1 MTPPTA
7 YLRHTCFGDIFTTF
21 NILQGD
27 IMIYPIRYYGDP
39 VLKKKAARVTTF
51 DDALAQLAQD
61 MLETM
66 YDANGVGLAGPQIGI
81 SKRIFVALELGES
94 EDEEDAEPET
104 REDKKHRWNVI
115 NEHVMVNPKVITA
128 SGEQFAQDGCLSLP
142 GLFVEDMKRHLD
154 VQVRYQDVR
163 GEQHEITATGHFAH
177 VIQHE
182 NDHLNGVLF
191 FERLPSAEQRTF
203 KETHR
208 QELIEMQRQAK
219 AFLRELKDQA
229 KKDPN
234 RKDHTKDAAR
244 M

>member
-1 MTPPTA
+1 
-7 YLRHTCFGDIFTTF
+7 
-21 NILQGD
+21 
-27 IMIYPIRYYGDP
+27 MIYPIRYYGDP

-51 DDALAQLAQD
+51 DDDLAQLAQD

-94 EDEEDAEPET
+94 EEDNSENAEPQSTE
-104 REDKKHRWNVI
+104 EKKSHWNVTA
-115 NEHVMVNPKVITA
+115 EHIMVNPEIISHA
-128 SGEQFAQDGCLSLP
+128 GEQLAQDGCLSLP
-142 GLFVEDMKRHLD
+142 GLFVADMKRYLD
-154 VQVRYQDVR
+154 VQVRYQDIH
-163 GEQHEITATGHFAH
+163 GDSHELTATGHFAH

-219 AFLRELKDQA
+219 AFLRELKNA
-229 KKDPN
+229 
-234 RKDHTKDAAR
+234 HKDAANNSAKDAAKA
-244 M
+244 

>member
-1 MTPPTA
+1 
-7 YLRHTCFGDIFTTF
+7 
-21 NILQGD
+21 
-27 IMIYPIRYYGDP
+27 MIYPIRYYGDP
-39 VLKKKAARVTTF
+39 VLKKKAARVTSF
-51 DDALAQLAQD
+51 DEELAQLAQD

-94 EDEEDAEPET
+94 DTEEDTEDATPET
-104 REDKKHRWNVI
+104 RADKKRHWNVLG
-115 NEHVMVNPKVITA
+115 EHVMVNPKIITA
-128 SGEQFAQDGCLSLP
+128 AGEQFGQDGCLSLP
-142 GLFVEDMKRHLD
+142 GLFVEDMKRHLE
-154 VQVRYQDVR
+154 VRVRYQDVH
-163 GEQHEITATGHFAH
+163 GEHHELPATGHFAH

-191 FERLPSAEQRTF
+191 FERLPGAEQRTF

-219 AFLRELKDQA
+219 AFLRELKEQTKQDPT
-229 KKDPN
+229 KKDP
-234 RKDHTKDAAR
+234 TKDAAR